1 MYELTKREELVLL
14 SIYKLSGNAYI
25 VTIRKNLIE
34 ITDKTVN
41 YGSLCNTL
49 TSLMRKALIAS
60 KVSEPEAVQG
70 GRRKVLYS
78 LTTHGQKALKRAY
91 EVQKLAWDGLNG
103 FVLGIE

>member
-1 MYELTKREELVLL
+1 MQELTKREELVLL
-14 SIYKLSGNAYI
+14 SIYKLSCNAYI

-49 TSLMRKALIAS
+49 TSLMRKALITS
-60 KVSEPEAVQG
+60 VESTPESVQG

-78 LTTHGQKALKRAY
+78 LTTSGQKALERAY
-91 EVQKLAWDGLNG
+91 EVQKLAWEGFNG
-103 FVLGIE
+103 FVFGIE